1 MEQTL
6 LSLLVSDRHLSRL
19 LLLNLLQRA
28 RLRQKLQVQ
37 TMPPETG
44 HHVEAEAVEDVDL
57 SQIGGQLMAG
67 NLVASSHNPIQP

>member
-1 MEQTL
+1 VEQTPRN
-6 LSLLVSDRHLSRL
+6 LLVSDRHLSRL
-19 LLLNLLQRA
+19 LLLNLLQRI
-28 RLRQKLQVQ
+28 RLHQKPQVQ

-44 HHVEAEAVEDVDL
+44 HHVEAEAAVDVDL